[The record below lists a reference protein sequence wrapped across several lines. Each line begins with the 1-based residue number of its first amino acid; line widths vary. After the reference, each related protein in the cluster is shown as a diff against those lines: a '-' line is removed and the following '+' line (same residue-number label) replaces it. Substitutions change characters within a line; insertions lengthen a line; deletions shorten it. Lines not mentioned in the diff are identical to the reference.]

1 MVESS
6 AGQMGTRK
14 DSCQQ
19 IIRRFQLFFW
29 FVVYLTS
36 PASRLD
42 GTMARGDEIILRGG
56 GQVQGKVSPDLN
68 DPDRVQIWLMNSK
81 NPLNFQKSQILRT
94 IPKPSPLDDYLIKKD
109 RASNDARGQFDLGLW
124 CERNKLPGLAQA
136 HYENALS
143 RDREFEPAHQKLGH
157 VLLDGRWLTRDE
169 MRGVQGLVKYK
180 GKWITPEEKSQL
192 EGSVKT
198 AGEQTSL
205 SRRIRLLRHALIEG
219 DDDRRR
225 EAESQLMRIREPVA
239 VGPLVR
245 VFGNDAPE
253 RRKLMIQVLGE
264 IPGPEA
270 ASALVA
276 GLQVETD
283 PDVRHTALNQ
293 LKRRRERVVESR
305 LVRALQSSNVA
316 TVNRAAWAI
325 GHLGLVSAV
334 PKLIPALVSRE
345 ERSVWTNPNGS
356 LLNSNA
362 ASFGGGSGP
371 FYPYGP
377 PPGALL
383 AANLSAYAVLT
394 PPAVGPG
401 AVAYGAYVVPFVG
414 TGMAFGSST
423 PTSFVGLGAPPG
435 FAPAQASN
443 SGPVLQTVV
452 VPIENLEVHDAL
464 VALTGRDFE
473 YDVDAWSNWLRRE
486 FKPNPLPAR
495 QVPQP

>member
-1 MVESS
+1 LIVLFLIQPRSGIEL
-6 AGQMGTRK
+6 AG
-14 DSCQQ
+14 
-19 IIRRFQLFFW
+19 
-29 FVVYLTS
+29 V
-36 PASRLD
+36 
-42 GTMARGDEIILRGG
+42 RGDEIILRGG
-56 GQVQGKVSPDLN
+56 GQVPGKVSPDPN
-68 DPDRVQIWLMNSK
+68 DPGRVQIWLMNSK
-81 NPLNFQKSQILRT
+81 NPLNFEKSQILRT

-136 HYENALS
+136 HYEAALS
-143 RDREFEPAHQKLGH
+143 RDRDFEPARQKLGH

-169 MRGVQGLVKYK
+169 LRGVQGLVKYK

-205 SRRIRLLRHALIEG
+205 SRRIRLLRQALIEG
-219 DDDRRR
+219 ADDRRR
-225 EAESQLMRIREPVA
+225 EAESQLMQIREPVA

-245 VFGNDAPE
+245 VFGDDAPE
-253 RRKLMIQVLGE
+253 RRKLLIHVLGE

-270 ASALVA
+270 AAALVA
-276 GLQVETD
+276 RLLIESD
-283 PDVRHTALNQ
+283 PDVRHTALDQ

-305 LVRALQSSNVA
+305 LVRALQSSNVP

-334 PKLIPALVSRE
+334 PRLIPALVSGE
-345 ERSVWTNPNGS
+345 ERSVWTNPNGRF
-356 LLNSNA
+356 LNPNA
-362 ASFGGGSGP
+362 ASYGGGSGS

-383 AANLSAYAVLT
+383 AANINAYAILT

-401 AVAYGAYVVPFVG
+401 AVAYGAYVAPFVG
-414 TGMAFGSST
+414 DSMAFSSST

-435 FAPAQASN
+435 FAPGAPAQASN

-473 YDVDAWSNWLRRE
+473 YDVGAWSSWLKRE
-486 FKPNPLPAR
+486 FKPNPVPAR